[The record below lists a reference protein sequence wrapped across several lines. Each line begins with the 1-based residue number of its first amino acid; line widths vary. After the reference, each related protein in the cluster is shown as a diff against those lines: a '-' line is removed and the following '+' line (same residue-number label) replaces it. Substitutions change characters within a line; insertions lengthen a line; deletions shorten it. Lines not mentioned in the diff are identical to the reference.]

1 MSLKPDFKVDD
12 LQAMAVFAA
21 VVRQGSMSGAARQL
35 GMTPSAVSQRVR
47 ALEAAHGVTLLHRST
62 RKLELTEVGAR
73 VHAHCAAVVQ
83 AAEAAREQMQRSRD
97 ALEGEL
103 RLSAPVGF
111 ARHVA
116 PALAPL
122 LAEHT
127 GLSLRLLVDDRMI
140 DLIDSR
146 IDLALR
152 AGKLA
157 DSNWVARRLC
167 QFHWALC
174 ASPAYLARKGVPQR
188 PQDLL
193 AHEWLGHETA
203 VSGFMIELRPR
214 DAVAGD
220 NSQTERIRVEP
231 RVVSNNQLTLEQMC
245 AAGLGLALL
254 VRPDIEQ
261 DLRAGRIVPL
271 LTDWQL
277 PATPVWG
284 VVPQRDT
291 QPAKVRH
298 AMAALQAAFQGLPGA
313 TA

>member
-1 MSLKPDFKVDD
+1 MSLKSGFKVDD

-21 VVRQGSMSGAARQL
+21 VVRHGSMSGAARQL
-35 GMTPSAVSQRVR
+35 AMTPSAVSQRVR

-62 RKLELTEVGAR
+62 RKLTLTEVGAR
-73 VHAHCAAVVQ
+73 VHAHCAALVQ
-83 AAEAAREQMQRSRD
+83 AAEAAREQMLRSRD
-97 ALEGEL
+97 TLDGEL

-122 LAEHT
+122 LAQHPA
-127 GLSLRLLVDDRMI
+127 LRLRLLVDDRMI
-140 DLIDSR
+140 DLIDAR

-167 QFHWALC
+167 SFQWALC
-174 ASPAYLARKGVPQR
+174 AAPDYLARNGVPQQ
-188 PQDLL
+188 PADLL
-193 AHEWLGHETA
+193 AHEWIGHETGA
-203 VSGFMIELRPR
+203 SGFPIELRR
-214 DAVAGD
+214 GGD
-220 NSQTERIRVEP
+220 DTGEGALERVRVEP
-231 RVVSNNQLTLEQMC
+231 RIVSNNQLTIGQMC

-254 VRPDIEQ
+254 VRPDAED

-271 LTDWQL
+271 LTDWLL
-277 PATPVWG
+277 PPTPVWG
-284 VVPQRDT
+284 VVPQRDA

-298 AMAALQAAFQGLPGA
+298 AMAALQTALQALPGA
-313 TA
+313 TH

>member
-1 MSLKPDFKVDD
+1 MDARIDD

-21 VVRQGSMSGAARQL
+21 VVQQGSMSGAARQL
-35 GMTPSAVSQRVR
+35 GMTPSAISQRVR

-62 RKLELTEVGAR
+62 RQLQLTEVGAR
-73 VHAHCAAVVQ
+73 VHAHCVAVVQ
-83 AAEAAREQMQRSRD
+83 AAEQAREQMQRSRD
-97 ALEGEL
+97 TLEGEL

-122 LAEHT
+122 LAEHPA
-127 GLSLRLLVDDRMI
+127 LKLRLLVDDRMI
-140 DLIDSR
+140 DLIDAR

-152 AGKLA
+152 AGRLA
-157 DSNWVARRLC
+157 DSSWVARRLC
-167 QFHWALC
+167 SFGWALC
-174 ASPAYLARKGVPQR
+174 AAPTYLAAHGVPRQ
-188 PQDLL
+188 PADLSG
-193 AHEWLGHETA
+193 HEWIGPETGA
-203 VSGFMIELRPR
+203 AGFPVELQREGEAPQHVRVAPR
-214 DAVAGD
+214 
-220 NSQTERIRVEP
+220 I
-231 RVVSNNQLTLEQMC
+231 VSNNQLTIGQMC

-254 VRPDIEQ
+254 VRPDAED
-261 DLRAGRIVPL
+261 DLRTGRIVPL

-298 AMAALQAAFQGLPGA
+298 AMAALEAGLRGLA
-313 TA
+313 GVVG

>member
-1 MSLKPDFKVDD
+1 MDD

-35 GMTPSAVSQRVR
+35 AMTPSAVSQRVR

-83 AAEAAREQMQRSRD
+83 AAEAARDQMQRSRD
-97 ALEGEL
+97 TLEGEL

-122 LAEHT
+122 LAQHT
-127 GLSLRLLVDDRMI
+127 ALSLRMLVDDRMI
-140 DLIDSR
+140 DLIEAR

-152 AGKLA
+152 AGRLA
-157 DSNWVARRLC
+157 DSNWVARRIC

-174 ASPAYLARKGVPQR
+174 ASPAYLARKGVPQK
-188 PQDLL
+188 PQDLM

-203 VSGFMIELRPR
+203 VGGFFVELQRQADGPR
-214 DAVAGD
+214 TNDD
-220 NSQTERIRVEP
+220 MERIRVEP
-231 RVVSNNQLTLEQMC
+231 RIVSNNQLTLEQMC

-254 VRPDIEQ
+254 VRPDIDL
-261 DLRAGRIVPL
+261 DLRAGRLVPL

-277 PATPVWG
+277 PTATVWG

-298 AMAALQAAFQGLPGA
+298 ALAALQAAFLQMPGVSE
-313 TA
+313 

>member
-83 AAEAAREQMQRSRD
+83 AADAAREQMQRSRD
-97 ALEGEL
+97 TLEGEL
-103 RLSAPVGF
+103 RISAPVGF
-111 ARHVA
+111 ARHAA

-122 LAEHT
+122 LAQHT
-127 GLSLRLLVDDRMI
+127 ALSLRVLVDDRMI
-140 DLIDSR
+140 DLIDAR

-152 AGKLA
+152 AGRLA
-157 DSNWVARRLC
+157 DSSWVARRLC

-174 ASPAYLARKGVPQR
+174 ASPAYLARKGVPQK

-193 AHEWLGHETA
+193 AHEWMGHETGA
-203 VSGFMIELRPR
+203 GGFFVELEPHSEGTLTNA
-214 DAVAGD
+214 DK
-220 NSQTERIRVEP
+220 ERIRVEP
-231 RVVSNNQLTLEQMC
+231 RIVSNNQLTLEQMC

-254 VRPDIEQ
+254 VRPDVEP
-261 DLRAGRIVPL
+261 DLRAGRLVPL
-271 LTDWQL
+271 LTGWQL
-277 PATPVWG
+277 PTTPVWG

-298 AMAALQAAFQGLPGA
+298 ALAALQAAFLQLPGA
-313 TA
+313 SE

>member
-1 MSLKPDFKVDD
+1 MSLKPDFKMDD

-35 GMTPSAVSQRVR
+35 AMTPSAVSQRVR

-97 ALEGEL
+97 TLEGEL

-122 LAEHT
+122 LAQHAA
-127 GLSLRLLVDDRMI
+127 LSLRLLVDDRMI
-140 DLIDSR
+140 DLIDAR

-157 DSNWVARRLC
+157 DSTWVARRLC
-167 QFHWALC
+167 HFHWALC
-174 ASPAYLARKGVPQR
+174 AAPAYLARKGVPQR

-203 VSGFMIELRPR
+203 VSGFMIELQPR
-214 DAVAGD
+214 DEAFG
-220 NSQTERIRVEP
+220 NSQQTERIRVEP
-231 RVVSNNQLTLEQMC
+231 RIVSNNQLTLEQMC

-254 VRPDIEQ
+254 VRPDIEL
-261 DLRAGRIVPL
+261 DLRAGRLVPL

-298 AMAALQAAFQGLPGA
+298 ALAALQAAFQQMPG
-313 TA
+313 TTE

>member
-1 MSLKPDFKVDD
+1 LKECFKMDD
-12 LQAMAVFAA
+12 LQAMAVFAE
-21 VVRQGSMSGAARQL
+21 VVRHGSMSAAGRAL

-47 ALEAAHGVTLLHRST
+47 TLEAAFGVTLLHRST

-73 VHAHCAAVVQ
+73 VQAHCAALLQ
-83 AAEAAREQMQRSRD
+83 AAGAAREQLQRSRD

-122 LAEHT
+122 LAEHPA
-127 GLSLRLLVDDRMI
+127 LSLRLLVDDRMI
-140 DLIDSR
+140 DLIDAR

-152 AGKLA
+152 AGRMP
-157 DSNWVARRLC
+157 DSSWVARRLC
-167 QFHWALC
+167 SFRWALC
-174 ASPAYLARKGVPQR
+174 AAPAYLARRGLPQQ
-188 PQDLL
+188 PADLL
-193 AHEWLGHETA
+193 THEWIGHETGA
-203 VSGFMIELRPR
+203 SGFPIELQR
-214 DAVAGD
+214 DGEAP
-220 NSQTERIRVEP
+220 ERVRVEP
-231 RVVSNNQLTLEQMC
+231 RIVSNNQLTIGQMC

-254 VRPDIEQ
+254 VRPDAED

-271 LTDWQL
+271 LSDWQL

-298 AMAALQAAFQGLPGA
+298 AVAALETALRALPGA
-313 TA
+313 GH